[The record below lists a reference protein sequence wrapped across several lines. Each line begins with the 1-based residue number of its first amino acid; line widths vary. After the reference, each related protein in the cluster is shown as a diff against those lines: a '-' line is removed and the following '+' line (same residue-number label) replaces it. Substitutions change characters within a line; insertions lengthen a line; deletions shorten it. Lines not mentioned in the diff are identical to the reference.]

1 MPAHGLSKNDY
12 LTASD
17 RDAIIQMRCKGD
29 HPKDIADQFLVT
41 HERIYQLTQHLGLPR
56 RPTKVPVYDKILDL
70 HGQGYSDL
78 EIHRMLKCN
87 RDYVKRVIKRTMN

>member
-1 MPAHGLSKNDY
+1 MPAHGLSKSDY

-17 RDAIIQMRCKGD
+17 RDTIIQMRCKGG

-56 RPTKVPVYDKILDL
+56 RPTKVPVYAKILEL
-70 HGQGYSDL
+70 HGQGFSSL
-78 EIHRMLKCN
+78 EIHRKLRCN
-87 RDYVKRVIKRTMN
+87 HPYVKRVIKKAMN